1 MKIKTTVDVS
11 CPIKGSIQI
20 YTGKLI
26 GNLLTVVMYPNAVA
40 NYEYQKED
48 GTVIFSGNKPFTTE
62 QANALLA
69 SPITSMEVAEQVFY
83 GAMKVEMAS
92 TFGIEVTDFE
102 NI

>member
-11 CPIKGSIQI
+11 CPIKGKVEV

-26 GNLLTVVMYPNAVA
+26 GNLLTVVMFPNAVA
-40 NYEYQKED
+40 NWEYQKED
-48 GTVIFSGNKPFTTE
+48 GTPIMSGTSTFTTE
-62 QANALLA
+62 QADALLT

-83 GAMKVEMAS
+83 GAMKVEMAQ
-92 TFGIEVTDFE
+92 TFGISVNDFE